1 MLTQDNAINTVKNYT
16 REIESFGVHLRKVF
30 LFGSFAKG
38 TQHEWSDIDVAL
50 VADEFEGLPQD
61 MRLFSRV
68 GGQKRYVRIE
78 ALTYSTDYFL
88 QSDPLIEEIKKTGI
102 LIKG

>member
-1 MLTQDNAINTVKNYT
+1 MLTQEGAIATAQNYA
-16 REIESFGVHLRKVF
+16 REIKAAGVHLRKVF

-61 MRLFSRV
+61 MRLFSHI
-68 GGQKRYVRIE
+68 GCKKSYIRIE
-78 ALTYSTDYFL
+78 ALTYPTDYFL
-88 QSDPLIEEIKKTGI
+88 QSDPLIEEIKRTGI
-102 LIKG
+102 AI